1 MDPDAAMKDLLD
13 AVHVRN
19 WDRVDELAEGLL
31 SWMEKRG
38 FPPTTLGPKE
48 LGRAWHRAL
57 ATFVCYAAQTKAQ
70 DARKRRKRKEG
81 IDVS

>member
-13 AVHVRN
+13 AVHVRD

-48 LGRAWHRAL
+48 LGRVWHRAL